1 MGSDTRFDDIRSHFF
16 KFFGTWDACSAFFF
30 SANLNTTQAFGS
42 VSSPYALRS
51 APPKSES
58 FDTGQILWVWV
69 VSLPV
74 IILNSPGVSRGQSP
88 AFGTA
93 SDILGVIIWV
103 VGWAIES
110 IADWQKSRYKAA
122 HPPREKPID
131 VSVECW
137 LCCEVPCTHP
147 LLSCCRLDCGLGLV
161 IHLISASE
169 SHSLLVG

>member
-1 MGSDTRFDDIRSHFF
+1 MGSDTRFDDIRSRFF

-30 SANLNTTQAFGS
+30 SANLNITQAFGS
-42 VSSPYALRS
+42 VSLALCTSVCAAEIR
-51 APPKSES
+51 S

-74 IILNSPGVSRGQSP
+74 IILNSPGVSRGRSP

-110 IADWQKSRYKAA
+110 VADWQKSRYKAA

-131 VSVECW
+131 VSMEC
-137 LCCEVPCTHP
+137 
-147 LLSCCRLDCGLGLV
+147 
-161 IHLISASE
+161 
-169 SHSLLVG
+169 